1 MIRTQ
6 VQLTEDQMRKL
17 RRAAREQGVS
27 IAEIVRRC
35 LDRGLDEEV
44 AGRKESYSRAGRL
57 VGAYRERDEATDV
70 AVEHDR
76 YLDESLDEEAGSG

>member
-35 LDRGLDEEV
+35 LDRGLDDEV
-44 AGRKESYSRAGRL
+44 AGRKDAYARIGRL
-57 VGAYRERDEATDV
+57 VGAYRDRVGASDV

-76 YLDESLDEEAGSG
+76 YLDESLDKELGSG